1 MAKIYLLS
9 LGYIYFVWINFIYFR
24 FIVAFKV
31 KAMGT
36 LYECL
41 KEARLEKY
49 YEIFRINGIT
59 RSEALARLDPAD
71 CDAIGVTS
79 PQDRRRLIDLIE
91 IIKSVND
98 ADPLYISSAPR
109 QSPVTNKKTPL
120 KRNRAPGSGGG
131 DYAGQRLTP
140 TNNVRV
146 VERSRSSPSQAQALG
161 FSSSDEESEADS
173 SDQSDYEPASKH
185 LNPASPVVRKRAKNR
200 RVKQTG
206 YNYGVPTNVSSSVRS
221 SRSSS
226 AKLGGGDEKIKV
238 CVRKR
243 PLNKKEIKCGESDI
257 VAAVSTTTLVVNE
270 PKVAVDL
277 TPHTLQ
283 VSYLIRPKSCCM

>member
-1 MAKIYLLS
+1 
-9 LGYIYFVWINFIYFR
+9 
-24 FIVAFKV
+24 
-31 KAMGT
+31 MGT

-226 AKLGGGDEKIKV
+226 AKHGGGDEKIKV

-243 PLNKKEIKCGESDI
+243 PSNKKEIKCGESDI